1 MIVDLEYPFTGRWQ
15 VRNSPANRVPSHGTA
30 LFASSFAIDFVPV
43 DVAGRTAPVNT
54 RSLFTPEPPGRF
66 PGFGRPILSPVA
78 GTVVGMHDG
87 APDHEAYRGLPS
99 VGYALTQ
106 RRRATEGWVALAG
119 NHVMIE
125 TPDGVVAAVCHLQQ
139 SSVRVQ
145 LGHTVRV
152 GEPLGRCGNSGNS
165 TEPHVHV
172 QALDRADVPNATAV
186 PIAFRG
192 RLPRNG
198 EIIDAE
204 QTPEEE
210 EPR

>member
-1 MIVDLEYPFTGRWQ
+1 MVVDLEYPFAGRWR
-15 VRNSPANRVPSHGTA
+15 VRNSPANRVPSHGTV

-43 DVAGRTAPVNT
+43 DEAGRTAPIT
-54 RSLFTPEPPGRF
+54 ARSLIRPEAPDRF
-66 PGFGRPILSPVA
+66 PGFGRPILAPVT
-78 GTVVGMHDG
+78 GTVVAVHDS
-87 APDHEAYRGLPS
+87 APDHDAFRGLPS

-106 RRRATEGWVALAG
+106 RQRVAEGWIALAG

-125 TPDGVVAAVCHLQQ
+125 TPDGVVAGVCHLQQ
-139 SSVRVQ
+139 SSIRVQ
-145 LGHTVRV
+145 LGQPVRV

-192 RLPRNG
+192 RLPHNG